1 MTFFPNSFEGGD
13 WVHLIYGGHRWS
25 VWTAVNTTKRK
36 DMGKLNSS
44 PVTSTAPVV
53 RIQQNCERVIQI
65 RGKSCFCFNIDQ
77 AFFYSVAFYTSP

>member
-36 DMGKLNSS
+36 DTGKLNSS

-77 AFFYSVAFYTSP
+77 AFFYSVAFYTFP